1 MVPVRLQRFWINFQ
15 HKEYVQTE
23 RAYPSL
29 FCALNQH
36 KYLIQG
42 HSSIGRVAVSKTA
55 GCGFEPCCPCRLRSA
70 SDAFAVVIVN
80 LIATYFDDM
89 EKLTL
94 YLRESYDE
102 LMNNVSWPTYNQL
115 VESTVVVL
123 VTAAILALIIFLMD
137 GISSMVFKTVYGI
150 F

>member
-1 MVPVRLQRFWINFQ
+1 
-15 HKEYVQTE
+15 
-23 RAYPSL
+23 
-29 FCALNQH
+29 
-36 KYLIQG
+36 
-42 HSSIGRVAVSKTA
+42 
-55 GCGFEPCCPCRLRSA
+55 
-70 SDAFAVVIVN
+70 
-80 LIATYFDDM
+80 M